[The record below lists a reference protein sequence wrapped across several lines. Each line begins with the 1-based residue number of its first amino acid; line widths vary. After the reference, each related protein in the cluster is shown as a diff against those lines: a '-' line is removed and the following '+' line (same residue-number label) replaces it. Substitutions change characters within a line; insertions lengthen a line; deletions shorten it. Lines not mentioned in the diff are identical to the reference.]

1 MSEITE
7 EKAPAAKQDDPA
19 SEKEVINTFQT
30 LRQEASQLFSKINE
44 LENEKAEHALVIDAI
59 KDLDPKRKCFRL
71 IGGVLVERTVEEVL
85 PAVQKNRDGL
95 SAVIEKLTQQRD
107 DKVDRV
113 EYLQKKYKIRVR
125 GEEYPEDEENDG
137 EAGRPGVSGAK
148 SRDAWG
154 VRVDEGKR
162 PVASLPR
169 WNRLRVRPSP
179 TPVCFQSSRR
189 LSRAGVPP
197 QRRV

>member
-85 PAVQKNRDGL
+85 PAVQKNREGL
-95 SAVIEKLTQQRD
+95 NAVIEKLKGHPLFAHVTLTRSERSPIAAL
-107 DKVDRV
+107 VT
-113 EYLQKKYKIRVR
+113 EML
-125 GEEYPEDEENDG
+125 
-137 EAGRPGVSGAK
+137 
-148 SRDAWG
+148 
-154 VRVDEGKR
+154 EG
-162 PVASLPR
+162 
-169 WNRLRVRPSP
+169 PS
-179 TPVCFQSSRR
+179 T
-189 LSRAGVPP
+189 
-197 QRRV
+197 

>member
-1 MSEITE
+1 MALRSARDWPKIMSEIKE
-7 EKAPAAKQDDPA
+7 EKAPVAKQDDPA

-85 PAVQKNRDGL
+85 PAVQKNREGL
-95 SAVIEKLTQQRD
+95 NAVIEKLTQQRD

-125 GEEYPEDEENDG
+125 GEEGPEDEEKDG
-137 EAGRPGVSGAK
+137 EAGKQGVLA
-148 SRDAWG
+148 
-154 VRVDEGKR
+154 
-162 PVASLPR
+162 
-169 WNRLRVRPSP
+169 
-179 TPVCFQSSRR
+179 
-189 LSRAGVPP
+189 
-197 QRRV
+197 

>member
-1 MSEITE
+1 MRLEKCVRPSRPEARFFFFFFSNWQNDEEERRSSGPSPASFITPICAHRPEIMSEITE

-85 PAVQKNRDGL
+85 PAVQKNTDGL

-125 GEEYPEDEENDG
+125 GEEAPEDEENDG
-137 EAGRPGVSGAK
+137 EAGKQGVLA
-148 SRDAWG
+148 
-154 VRVDEGKR
+154 
-162 PVASLPR
+162 
-169 WNRLRVRPSP
+169 
-179 TPVCFQSSRR
+179 
-189 LSRAGVPP
+189 
-197 QRRV
+197 

>member
-1 MSEITE
+1 VRSPKPSGSEIFFFFFSNWQNDEEERRSSGPSPASFITPICAHRPEIMSEITE

-85 PAVQKNRDGL
+85 PAVQKNTDGL

-125 GEEYPEDEENDG
+125 GEEAPEDEENDG
-137 EAGRPGVSGAK
+137 EAGKQGVLA
-148 SRDAWG
+148 
-154 VRVDEGKR
+154 
-162 PVASLPR
+162 
-169 WNRLRVRPSP
+169 
-179 TPVCFQSSRR
+179 
-189 LSRAGVPP
+189 
-197 QRRV
+197 

>member
-71 IGGVLVERTVEEVL
+71 VERTVEEVL

-137 EAGRPGVSGAK
+137 EAGKQGVLA
-148 SRDAWG
+148 
-154 VRVDEGKR
+154 
-162 PVASLPR
+162 
-169 WNRLRVRPSP
+169 
-179 TPVCFQSSRR
+179 
-189 LSRAGVPP
+189 
-197 QRRV
+197 

>member
-1 MSEITE
+1 MRLEKCVRPSRPEARFFFFFFSNWQNDEEERRSSGTSPASFITPICAHRPEIMSEITE

-85 PAVQKNRDGL
+85 PAVQKNTDGL

-125 GEEYPEDEENDG
+125 GEEAPEDEENDG
-137 EAGRPGVSGAK
+137 EAGKQGVLA
-148 SRDAWG
+148 
-154 VRVDEGKR
+154 
-162 PVASLPR
+162 
-169 WNRLRVRPSP
+169 
-179 TPVCFQSSRR
+179 
-189 LSRAGVPP
+189 
-197 QRRV
+197 

>member
-19 SEKEVINTFQT
+19 SEKEVINTLQT

-85 PAVQKNRDGL
+85 PAVQKNTDGL

-125 GEEYPEDEENDG
+125 GEEAPEDEENDG
-137 EAGRPGVSGAK
+137 EAGKQGVLA
-148 SRDAWG
+148 
-154 VRVDEGKR
+154 
-162 PVASLPR
+162 
-169 WNRLRVRPSP
+169 
-179 TPVCFQSSRR
+179 
-189 LSRAGVPP
+189 
-197 QRRV
+197 

>member
-1 MSEITE
+1 MRLEKCVRPSRPGSGIFFFLEVAFLTFGSGVRAGPSPASFITPICAHRPEIMSEITE

-85 PAVQKNRDGL
+85 PAVQKNAEGL

-125 GEEYPEDEENDG
+125 GEEAPEDEENDG
-137 EAGRPGVSGAK
+137 EAGKQGVLA
-148 SRDAWG
+148 
-154 VRVDEGKR
+154 
-162 PVASLPR
+162 
-169 WNRLRVRPSP
+169 
-179 TPVCFQSSRR
+179 
-189 LSRAGVPP
+189 
-197 QRRV
+197 

>member
-1 MSEITE
+1 MGTPICAHRPEIMSEITE

-85 PAVQKNRDGL
+85 LAVQKNAEGL

-125 GEEYPEDEENDG
+125 GEEAPEDEENDG
-137 EAGRPGVSGAK
+137 EAGKQGVLA
-148 SRDAWG
+148 
-154 VRVDEGKR
+154 
-162 PVASLPR
+162 
-169 WNRLRVRPSP
+169 
-179 TPVCFQSSRR
+179 
-189 LSRAGVPP
+189 
-197 QRRV
+197 

>member
-1 MSEITE
+1 MRLEKCVRPSRPEARFFFFFSRSGFLDFEERRSSGPSPASFITPICAHRPEIMSEITE

-85 PAVQKNRDGL
+85 PAVQKNTDGL

-125 GEEYPEDEENDG
+125 GEEAPEDEENDG
-137 EAGRPGVSGAK
+137 EAGKQGVLA
-148 SRDAWG
+148 
-154 VRVDEGKR
+154 
-162 PVASLPR
+162 
-169 WNRLRVRPSP
+169 
-179 TPVCFQSSRR
+179 
-189 LSRAGVPP
+189 
-197 QRRV
+197 

>member
-7 EKAPAAKQDDPA
+7 EKAPATKQDDPA

-137 EAGRPGVSGAK
+137 GREAGRPGVSGARFATLGECVSMK
-148 SRDAWG
+148 ENGR
-154 VRVDEGKR
+154 
-162 PVASLPR
+162 
-169 WNRLRVRPSP
+169 
-179 TPVCFQSSRR
+179 
-189 LSRAGVPP
+189 
-197 QRRV
+197 

>member
-1 MSEITE
+1 MSSDTLVSDMGPGELVLVIL
-7 EKAPAAKQDDPA
+7 ACGIGALLIGAVGIGGVVILPALLVVGVQPAVGIASIYIAFMPAACAKLLVLGRIRGLIPWRA
-19 SEKEVINTFQT
+19 
-30 LRQEASQLFSKINE
+30 
-44 LENEKAEHALVIDAI
+44 ALSCGSTAAI
-59 KDLDPKRKCFRL
+59 GAA

-137 EAGRPGVSGAK
+137 EAGKQGVLA
-148 SRDAWG
+148 
-154 VRVDEGKR
+154 
-162 PVASLPR
+162 
-169 WNRLRVRPSP
+169 
-179 TPVCFQSSRR
+179 
-189 LSRAGVPP
+189 
-197 QRRV
+197 